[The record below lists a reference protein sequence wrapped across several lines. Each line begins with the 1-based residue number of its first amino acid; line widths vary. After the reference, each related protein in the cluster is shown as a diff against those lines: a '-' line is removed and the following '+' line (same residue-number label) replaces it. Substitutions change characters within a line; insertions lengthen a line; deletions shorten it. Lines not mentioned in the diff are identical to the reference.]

1 MESHVLLVSAQG
13 SPADVEATVQAIA
26 STQLSVSGPHSA
38 RLQHLPSDADSAV
51 LVGPAMDV
59 PLLDALR
66 HLTSWSIPTLV
77 LVRGLT
83 EQQETSLLSLGA
95 NDVVGL
101 PSSASRLSSR
111 ISALHRNQASR
122 VRPTGPPEAVIE
134 LSLGVVLWPER
145 RQLCVNDTVVRTTK
159 SEFDLLLIIA
169 RHPGRVISRGQLETE
184 MSNGASGARAIESH
198 ISRLRGK
205 VSAHGGPRLIESA
218 RGVGYYIRTDVS
230 TASTITQAT
239 GD

>member
-13 SPADVEATVQAIA
+13 SPADVQATVQAIA
-26 STQLSVSGPHSA
+26 STQLSFSGPHAA

-66 HLTSWSIPTLV
+66 RLTTRNIPTLV

-83 EQQETSLLSLGA
+83 EQQETSLLGLGA

-101 PSSASRLSSR
+101 PSSAARLSSR
-111 ISALHRNQASR
+111 ISALHRNRASR
-122 VRPTGPPEAVIE
+122 VRPTSPPEEVIE
-134 LSLGVVLWPER
+134 LSPGVVLWPER
-145 RQLCVNDTVVRTTK
+145 RQLCVNDVVVSTTK
-159 SEFDLLLIIA
+159 SEFDLLLTLA
-169 RHPGRVISRGQLETE
+169 RHPGRVISRSQLQTD
-184 MSNGASGARAIESH
+184 MSNGAPGARAIESH
-198 ISRLRGK
+198 ISRLRRK
-205 VSAHGGPRLIESA
+205 VSDHGGPRLIESA
-218 RGVGYYIRTDVS
+218 RGVGYYIRTDGSSGSVI
-230 TASTITQAT
+230 TRAS